1 MSTSR
6 RAAACCLVAAM
17 ATTGCSAMLSKPPRQ
32 APIVSF
38 YDCSDSK
45 LPVLLDGFWIIDAG
59 AVALAGFGGAAIRN
73 SQAKDDIA
81 PSWNPRPDTSGLMT
95 LLAIGT
101 VATGVT
107 VGLIYSALYGAR
119 SADACIAAR
128 ADLLSR
134 PPVYLAPPPGPP

>member
-1 MSTSR
+1 
-6 RAAACCLVAAM
+6 VW
-17 ATTGCSAMLSKPPRQ
+17 
-32 APIVSF
+32 
-38 YDCSDSK
+38 
-45 LPVLLDGFWIIDAG
+45 LDGFLIVDAG
-59 AVALAGFGGAAIRN
+59 AVALAGFGGAAVR
-73 SQAKDDIA
+73 SSEAKNDIA

-101 VATGVT
+101 IATGVT

-119 SADACIAAR
+119 SADACVAAR